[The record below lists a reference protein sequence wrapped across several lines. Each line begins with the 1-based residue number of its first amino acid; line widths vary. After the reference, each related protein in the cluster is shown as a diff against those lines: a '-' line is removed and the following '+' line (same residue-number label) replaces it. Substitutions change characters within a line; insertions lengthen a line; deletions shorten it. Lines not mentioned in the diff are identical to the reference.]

1 MRREQLPP
9 ELAEAVFGGEVNAVP
24 EPVRFGDYWYVFKVT
39 QAGWRE
45 EEEKK
50 KKEKKEE
57 KKRKTEKPESS
68 SSEKRPGK
76 EAATESAAKPEKP
89 AVKAEAPEKPAPAKG
104 LPKRLALAE
113 PVPTYG
119 EAHRTRV
126 PAEVAA
132 LLAAALRK
140 RGVEPVEPGEG
151 VETLTVEVGHRGPVV
166 SVRLLLRKDGKI
178 VAETEKQTGTRAACE
193 DCVERALDELIR
205 ALNAPKKP

>member
-1 MRREQLPP
+1 MK
-9 ELAEAVFGGEVNAVP
+9 AEAP
-24 EPVRFGDYWYVFKVT
+24 
-39 QAGWRE
+39 
-45 EEEKK
+45 
-50 KKEKKEE
+50 
-57 KKRKTEKPESS
+57 EKP
-68 SSEKRPGK
+68 
-76 EAATESAAKPEKP
+76 AKP
-89 AVKAEAPEKPAPAKG
+89 AVKAETPAKPAPAKG